1 MKNYKLTKFIAI
13 FLALSVVI
21 FTALTG
27 CKKDEPVNN
36 PDTETTTNVSSDN
49 TEDTTKKEDDKS
61 QDKAEENEA
70 SSEEAETDATEETK
84 ADANEDETKKSEKP
98 SEKETGKATDSK
110 EMSKEEIVKLYNTSV
125 NRVKKEAKELTRNY
139 KKLSSVQKYLK
150 LPSSLQT
157 LGSSAMEMFVKGTDE
172 PQSWAKKEDIKIIF
186 PVGKQDFSSH
196 LTADMVGKATCKD
209 NGKTYEI
216 TLKLYDDKIT
226 SPAIGKGYAGVFN
239 TVTASVFE
247 EINIP
252 TVTYETVNVNGIDG
266 SITCTIDK
274 ASGRVTKANYKNTDI
289 LYLGVKV
296 AFSEFDVQFALSAE
310 EDYTIKY

>member
-1 MKNYKLTKFIAI
+1 MKNNTFTKILAI

-27 CKKDEPVNN
+27 CKKDVDEPVDNHV
-36 PDTETTTNVSSDN
+36 TEATTVAPENIE
-49 TEDTTKKEDDKS
+49 EDTTDKE
-61 QDKAEENEA
+61 EIPENNVNET
-70 SSEEAETDATEETK
+70 ETKEAETSEDETK
-84 ADANEDETKKSEKP
+84 VNEDETEVTTKL
-98 SEKETGKATDSK
+98 SEKENDKAKENK
-110 EMSKEEIVKLYNTSV
+110 EMSKEEIVNLYNISV
-125 NRVKKEAKELTRNY
+125 NRVKKEAKSLTRNY
-139 KKLSSVQKYLK
+139 KKLSSLEKYLK
-150 LPSSLQT
+150 LPSAIQSL
-157 LGSSAMEMFVKGTDE
+157 GISAMEMFVKGTDE
-172 PQSWAKKEDIKIIF
+172 PQTWTKKEDIKIIF

-196 LTADMVGKATCKD
+196 LTPDMVEKATCKD

-216 TLKLYDDKIT
+216 SMKLYDDKIT

-239 TVTASVFE
+239 TVTASVFK

-252 TVTYETVNVNGIDG
+252 TVTYETVNVNGING
-266 SITCTIDK
+266 SITCTIEK
-274 ASGRVTKANYKNTDI
+274 SSGRVIKANYKNTDI

>member
-1 MKNYKLTKFIAI
+1 MKNNTFTKTLAI
-13 FLALSVVI
+13 FLALSIVI

-27 CKKDEPVNN
+27 CKKDNDEPVDN
-36 PDTETTTNVSSDN
+36 PATETTTVTPDN
-49 TEDTTKKEDDKS
+49 TEDTTDKEEI
-61 QDKAEENEA
+61 QDNNVNENETKETET
-70 SSEEAETDATEETK
+70 SEEKTET
-84 ADANEDETKKSEKP
+84 NEDETEITTKP
-98 SEKETGKATDSK
+98 SQKETNKVTENK

-125 NRVKKEAKELTRNY
+125 NRVKKEAKSLTRNY
-139 KKLSSVQKYLK
+139 KKLSSLEKYLK
-150 LPSSLQT
+150 LPSAIQSL
-157 LGSSAMEMFVKGTDE
+157 GKSAMEMFVKGTDK
-172 PQSWAKKEDIKIIF
+172 PQTWTKKEDIKIIF

-196 LTADMVGKATCKD
+196 LTTDMVEKATCKD

-216 TLKLYDDKIT
+216 SLKLYDDKIT

-239 TVTASVFE
+239 TVTASVFK

-252 TVTYETVNVNGIDG
+252 TVTYKTVNVNGING
-266 SITCTIDK
+266 SITCTIEK
-274 ASGRVTKANYKNTDI
+274 SSGRVIKANYKNTDI